1 MAYEEK
7 QETVGTASVKKPMS
21 SLVVNNAQ
29 DLSVKAEAIADRL
42 RNKLESVMTQ
52 PVPDVA
58 YGENIGKQ
66 PEEYPPLFNLLS
78 SSLNLIRK
86 ALNQIDY
93 DLSRTE
99 L

>member
-7 QETVGTASVKKPMS
+7 QETVGTAPVKKPIS

-52 PVPDVA
+52 PVPDA
-58 YGENIGKQ
+58 YGENICKQ

>member
-7 QETVGTASVKKPMS
+7 QETLGTASVKKPMS

-52 PVPDVA
+52 PVPDA
-58 YGENIGKQ
+58 YGENICKQ